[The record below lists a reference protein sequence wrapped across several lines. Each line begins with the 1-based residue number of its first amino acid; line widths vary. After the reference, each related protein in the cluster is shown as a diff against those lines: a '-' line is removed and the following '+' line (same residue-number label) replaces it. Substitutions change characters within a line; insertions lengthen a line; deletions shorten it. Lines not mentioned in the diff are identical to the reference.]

1 MLPRLVEISAATI
14 RDANGEMACSG
25 MSQVLNVPFTRLEY
39 EHRGHGLTDLRG
51 LYAGP
56 TPERAVPLSWSAA

>member
-25 MSQVLNVPFTRLEY
+25 MSQVLKVPFTKLEY
-39 EHRGHGLTDLRG
+39 QQNGHGLTDLRA
-51 LYAGP
+51 YADP
-56 TPERAVPLSWSAA
+56 APERAAPPWGAA